1 MEKKQYVKPSMK
13 VFEIEI
19 PKIICASGDDPVGY
33 IPGQQ
38 PDDKHLA

>member
-13 VFEIEI
+13 VYEME
-19 PKIICASGDDPVGY
+19 PAKIICASGGDMSY